1 MTGELAADTRRVG
14 GRVAPMPTPP
24 GTRLSNLDYL
34 RGIAALGIL
43 AYHYTSWTFGAQSAD
58 TPLGRVG
65 IYGVAVFYVLSGLT
79 MYHVY
84 ATRMETPR
92 QVGTFFVRR
101 AFRIFPLLWL
111 VTLATLVL
119 DREWPKPI
127 TAILNF
133 TGLFGFFDWDGY
145 IALGAWSIG
154 NELVFYALF
163 PFLVLTLRRR
173 WAFWGAVTLFTGIA
187 AYFSFAALDAGV
199 PLSEQWAMYVNP
211 LNQAFLFVA
220 GIAVGRLLR
229 DVSVPRWILLAVA
242 VVALTVFVAW
252 PSGAGQ
258 ISLVTGANRFVFSAV
273 CVALCAVAYKLVVDA
288 PRWLDRPLGT
298 LGEASYSVYLI
309 HPMAFTAV
317 SMLVRDRLSDVI
329 VAAVAVAVTLV
340 ASVICYRLYERP
352 ITDVGRRLTP
362 SRR

>member
-1 MTGELAADTRRVG
+1 MSSL
-14 GRVAPMPTPP
+14 P
-24 GTRLSNLDYL
+24 GARLSNLDYL
-34 RGIAALGIL
+34 RGIAALGIV
-43 AYHYTSWTFGAQSAD
+43 AYHYTSWTFGAQSAQ
-58 TPLGRVG
+58 TPLGRIG

-84 ATRMETPR
+84 ATRMQSSR

-111 VTLATLVL
+111 VTIATLVL
-119 DREWPKPI
+119 DREWPDPL
-127 TAILNF
+127 TAFLNL
-133 TGLFGFFDWDGY
+133 TGLFGFFDWNGY

-163 PFLVLTLRRR
+163 PLLVLTLRRR
-173 WAFWGAVTLFTGIA
+173 WAFWSAVALFFAIA
-187 AYFSFAALDAGV
+187 AYFSFGVLDAAS
-199 PLSEQWAMYVNP
+199 PLSEQWSMYVNP

-220 GIAVGRLLR
+220 GMAIGRLLR
-229 DVSVPRWILLAVA
+229 DVSVPRWILLLVA
-242 VVALTVFVAW
+242 VVALAIFVVW
-252 PSGAGQ
+252 PSGEGQ

-288 PRWLDRPLGT
+288 PRWIDRPLGT

-309 HPMAFTAV
+309 HPIAFTVV
-317 SMLVRDRLSDVI
+317 SLLVRDRLPDAIIAV
-329 VAAVAVAVTLV
+329 VAVVLTLV
-340 ASVICYRLYERP
+340 GSVLCYRLYERP
-352 ITDVGRRLTP
+352 LTDVGRRLTP